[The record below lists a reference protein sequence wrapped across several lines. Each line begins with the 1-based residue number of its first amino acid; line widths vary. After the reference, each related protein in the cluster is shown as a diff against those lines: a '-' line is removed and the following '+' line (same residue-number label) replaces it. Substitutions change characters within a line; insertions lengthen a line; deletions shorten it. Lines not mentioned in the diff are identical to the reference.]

1 MNDQQTPTFEQNLSE
16 LDALVAA
23 LERGDM
29 PLGDALKAFEGG
41 MKLLKTCQ
49 VQLADVQMQVEKV
62 VSADGAT
69 EVIG

>member
-1 MNDQQTPTFEQNLSE
+1 MSEQQKTFEQNLTE

-29 PLGDALKAFEGG
+29 PLGDAIKAFEGG

-49 VQLADVQMQVEKV
+49 GQLADVQMQVEKI

-69 EVIG
+69 EVIQ